1 MSDPLFDLAG
11 RVAVVTGGIGQLG
24 AELSVALASRGMRV
38 AILDLETTPRGGTPG
53 LATALEE
60 GTVRA
65 HACDVTDRAQVESAL
80 ALVEADWG
88 VPDLLVNAAAIDA
101 PPDAPAAEVGPFEDV
116 PVESLERVV
125 HVNVLGVVVPCQV
138 IGGAM
143 ARAGRGSIVNVGS
156 VYGLLSPDQGLYD
169 FRREAGDAFYKP
181 VAYSVSKSALVN
193 LTRYLATYWG
203 RSGVRVNTLTPHGI
217 ENGQPAPF
225 VEAFAA
231 RSPLGRLMDVSEAVG
246 AVVFLASDALVVR
259 HRGEPRRRRRL
270 VGLVIPAEVP
280 NLVAGEERPP
290 ASGAWLE
297 KTRPADGADLCRVA
311 RSGSADADAA
321 VAAAREAQ
329 VEWGARTAVER
340 GDVVRAIAALLRE
353 RREEASEIVAAETGK
368 GIELARGETDAAV
381 EMGFFVAG
389 EGRRSYG
396 RTTTASMPHRTV
408 LTLRRPVGVAALLIS
423 FNTPLPNVAWKAF
436 PSIFCGNG
444 SVLKPSEHTPVSA
457 WWLGRLCLEAGLPPG
472 VLNVVQGLG
481 PEAGMP
487 LVEDPRVDLVSFTGS
502 AATGRLIAEAAGRRL
517 AKTVMELGGKN
528 ALVVCDD
535 ADLDRAV
542 EWTLA
547 SAFSNAGQRCAAASR
562 IVVFDAVYDDFRE
575 RLARATWALGDIG
588 PVISEAAMDRILAA
602 VEAACAGGAVV
613 LAGGAR
619 VGEQGFHVAPTLVE
633 GVAPDAP
640 LSCEELFGPVAALYR
655 VAGFDEAVAL
665 ANDSAYGLTAAI
677 HTASVHR
684 AMRFAERVAAGVV
697 VVNAGTHGSEP
708 HMGFGGVKQS
718 GTGWKEAGLESL
730 DVYSETRYVN
740 LVVDPALT

>member
-1 MSDPLFDLAG
+1 M
-11 RVAVVTGGIGQLG
+11 
-24 AELSVALASRGMRV
+24 
-38 AILDLETTPRGGTPG
+38 
-53 LATALEE
+53 
-60 GTVRA
+60 
-65 HACDVTDRAQVESAL
+65 
-80 ALVEADWG
+80 
-88 VPDLLVNAAAIDA
+88 
-101 PPDAPAAEVGPFEDV
+101 
-116 PVESLERVV
+116 
-125 HVNVLGVVVPCQV
+125 
-138 IGGAM
+138 
-143 ARAGRGSIVNVGS
+143 
-156 VYGLLSPDQGLYD
+156 
-169 FRREAGDAFYKP
+169 
-181 VAYSVSKSALVN
+181 
-193 LTRYLATYWG
+193 
-203 RSGVRVNTLTPHGI
+203 
-217 ENGQPAPF
+217 
-225 VEAFAA
+225 
-231 RSPLGRLMDVSEAVG
+231 
-246 AVVFLASDALVVR
+246 
-259 HRGEPRRRRRL
+259 
-270 VGLVIPAEVP
+270 IPAEVP

-321 VAAAREAQ
+321 VAAARDAQ
-329 VEWGARTAVER
+329 LEWGRARPSSGAMSSA
-340 GDVVRAIAALLRE
+340 AIAALLRE

-368 GIELARGETDAAV
+368 AIEFARGETDAAI

-444 SVLKPSEHTPVSA
+444 SVLKPSEHAPVSA

-481 PEAGMP
+481 PEVGMP
-487 LVEDPRVDLVSFTGS
+487 LVEDARVDLVSFTGS
-502 AATGRLIAEAAGRRL
+502 AATGRYRRSGGRRL

-542 EWTLA
+542 EWALA

-562 IVVFDAVYDDFRE
+562 IVVFDAVYDDFRG
-575 RLARATWALGDIG
+575 RLARATGALGDVG
-588 PVISEAAMDRILAA
+588 PVISEADMDRILAA
-602 VEAACAGGAVV
+602 VEAACAGGATV
-613 LAGGAR
+613 LAGGER
-619 VGEQGFHVAPTLVE
+619 LGDLGWHVAPTIVE
-633 GVAPDAP
+633 GDSMDAP
-640 LSCEELFGPVAALYR
+640 LSRDELFGPVAALYR

-665 ANDSAYGLTAAI
+665 VNDSPYGLTAAI

-684 AMRFAERVAAGVV
+684 AMRFAESVAAGVV

-730 DVYSETRYVN
+730 DVYSETQYVN
-740 LVVDPALT
+740 LVVDPGLT